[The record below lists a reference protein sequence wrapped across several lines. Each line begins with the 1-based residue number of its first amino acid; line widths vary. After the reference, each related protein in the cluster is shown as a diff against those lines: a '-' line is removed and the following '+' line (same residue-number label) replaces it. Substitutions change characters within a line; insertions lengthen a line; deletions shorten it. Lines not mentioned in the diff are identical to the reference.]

1 MEDAWDKVDLWNP
14 EYQHGMDELSKEI
27 GFNLEQ
33 GCDGFCAYIR
43 NENPKY
49 CDICSA
55 GICFK
60 QVNELVADI
69 NQYHNAELALAT
81 SSWILMAHPLEDLI
95 VYLTIQ
101 FHLQCIRLLNSLK

>member
-1 MEDAWDKVDLWNP
+1 MDLWNP

-69 NQYHNAELALAT
+69 NQYHNAELALAIMDSDGPSFGRFDCLSHNSV
-81 SSWILMAHPLEDLI
+81 SSAVYKASELLE
-95 VYLTIQ
+95 VKP
-101 FHLQCIRLLNSLK
+101 FALL